1 MTKYP
6 PDDLEDESD
15 LPQAGALM
23 DKALDAISEGDEHDA
38 ADSSDAD
45 EPTRRRGRKIPRYLE
60 DLHVDQFFSA
70 IPLHKTRD
78 RVLFGLMFYCQLRVA
93 EAVSVKAGDVSVTR
107 STLTVRE
114 GKGRKDRV
122 VAIPPNF
129 LIEIDE
135 YLTEYGFTAADCI
148 ITSQKTDGH
157 LKTDAVRKLTRRYS
171 AIAKIDVPFTIT
183 PHTFRHSGARWLIDR
198 GVVLTDLQK
207 QLGHANLETTAIYT
221 ELTDTKRVDNILERF
236 R

>member
-1 MTKYP
+1 MNKYP
-6 PDDLEDESD
+6 QGDEGEEYPSRDSIDDEWVQEDSATDESV
-15 LPQAGALM
+15 
-23 DKALDAISEGDEHDA
+23 DEPSL
-38 ADSSDAD
+38 SSDDD

-60 DLHVDQFFSA
+60 DAQVEQFFAA
-70 IPLHKTRD
+70 IPMHKRRD
-78 RVLFGLMFYCQLRVA
+78 RIMFGLMFYCQLRVA
-93 EAVSVKAGDVSVTR
+93 EAVTVKAGDVSIGR

-135 YLTEYGFTAADCI
+135 YIVDSHFGAADYI
-148 ITSQKTDGH
+148 ITSQKTSEH
-157 LKTDAVRKLTRRYS
+157 LKTDAVRKLTRRYT
-171 AIAKIDVPFTIT
+171 AISSIDVPFRIT